1 MNIDDLIL
9 KYIDG
14 ELTHKEDEELR
25 QILST
30 DTVAK
35 GLFDTDVLLHAAMR
49 EDSASIHPPIDLINK
64 TEDML
69 LMKILASQPIVA
81 ETPDKSYKFQKRY
94 VFASLIAVFLLF
106 SILKID
112 DFFPGIN
119 NQGIKSAFL
128 DEKNKSDM
136 AYFIS
141 LNNDIIKDEENPGSF
156 NISAPSE
163 FKKISKHQNENN
175 IAKSEAE
182 FINSEN
188 ISSYANSTAMEKTS
202 PVNPVLPVNVD
213 NIQGN
218 GENNRNE
225 TIVSNS
231 DNLKE
236 VAKGKNINIP
246 EDKYNPRF
254 NANDLLPNSNPK
266 IKTFQTQTVIVNGK
280 SPAVKNF
287 GDYMNINPS
296 NFYGTRSDIQL
307 SSFFGTDVV
316 RGGLNPNSNSAITHF
331 SQSIAYTI
339 NDKEKFGIEI
349 GFSQYTFDDTRKGKI
364 PALIQIHQNNSKA
377 GIEELDPSGN
387 NSNSIEFPYKVNVS
401 KQIIWGS
408 AFFEQSILNV
418 DDFAIFGRVGGGLT
432 SDGPLSYG
440 RLFAK
445 YQLFHWLSLTFGA
458 DGRLYVAKLPL
469 INDSEAH
476 LRSSAGFIYGFQV
489 KF

>member
-246 EDKYNPRF
+246 EDK
-254 NANDLLPNSNPK
+254 K
-266 IKTFQTQTVIVNGK
+266 
-280 SPAVKNF
+280 
-287 GDYMNINPS
+287 
-296 NFYGTRSDIQL
+296 RSL
-307 SSFFGTDVV
+307 GC
-316 RGGLNPNSNSAITHF
+316 
-331 SQSIAYTI
+331 
-339 NDKEKFGIEI
+339 
-349 GFSQYTFDDTRKGKI
+349 
-364 PALIQIHQNNSKA
+364 
-377 GIEELDPSGN
+377 
-387 NSNSIEFPYKVNVS
+387 
-401 KQIIWGS
+401 
-408 AFFEQSILNV
+408 
-418 DDFAIFGRVGGGLT
+418 
-432 SDGPLSYG
+432 
-440 RLFAK
+440 
-445 YQLFHWLSLTFGA
+445 
-458 DGRLYVAKLPL
+458 
-469 INDSEAH
+469 
-476 LRSSAGFIYGFQV
+476 
-489 KF
+489 